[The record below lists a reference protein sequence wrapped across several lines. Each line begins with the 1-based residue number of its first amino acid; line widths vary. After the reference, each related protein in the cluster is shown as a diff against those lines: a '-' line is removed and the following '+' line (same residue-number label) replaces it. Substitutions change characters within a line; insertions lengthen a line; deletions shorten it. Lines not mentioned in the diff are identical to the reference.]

1 MIREIKVN
9 RRPSLVLRVFK
20 LIFRIIR
27 FFTHKK
33 VEFDVPR
40 HRRELDRGAWFMP
53 RFRKVAYEKLQVNG
67 LKAEWITP
75 NKVKYPEKVLYY
87 LHGGAYAVCSIETHR
102 RLVARLAYLTGMKA
116 LMIEYRMAPEHPF
129 PTAIDD
135 AAGGFNWLLEQG
147 YSSKNIV
154 IGGDSAG
161 GGLSVTSMLRLRDTQ
176 QPLPAFALLV
186 SPWTDLEG
194 TGESNITKDLPDS
207 VLNNPAL
214 VWHGKLYAGK
224 ESLRHPMIS
233 PIYADL
239 TGLPPLYIVVGE
251 EELIY
256 NDSTRLAE
264 KADACGVNVT
274 LEKWA
279 HMFHVW
285 QVYDFIM
292 PEANASLHEMAKRM
306 QQMLEE
312 PVA

>member
-1 MIREIKVN
+1 M
-9 RRPSLVLRVFK
+9 
-20 LIFRIIR
+20 
-27 FFTHKK
+27 
-33 VEFDVPR
+33 PR
-40 HRRELDRGAWFMP
+40 HRKELDRGAWFMP
-53 RFRKVAYEKLQVNG
+53 RFRKVDYKKLEVNG

-75 NKVKYPEKVLYY
+75 KKLKHPDKVLYY

-102 RLVARLAYLTGMKA
+102 RLVARLAYLTGVKA
-116 LMIEYRMAPEHPF
+116 LMIEYRMAPESPF
-129 PTAIDD
+129 PAAIDD
-135 AAGGFNWLLEQG
+135 AVTGFNWLQQQG
-147 YSSKNIV
+147 YDAKDIV

-161 GGLSVTSMLRLRDTQ
+161 GGLSVTTMLQLRDTQ
-176 QPLPAFALLV
+176 QPLPAFALLI

-194 TGESNITKDLPDS
+194 TGDSNTSKDLPDS

-214 VWHGKLYAGK
+214 IWHGKLYAGK

-256 NDSTRLAE
+256 DDSVRLAQ
-264 KADACGVNVT
+264 KADSCGVEVT

-285 QVYDFIM
+285 QIYDFIM
-292 PEANASLHEMAKRM
+292 PEANTSIHEMAKRIE
-306 QQMLEE
+306 QMLKEQ
-312 PVA
+312 AA